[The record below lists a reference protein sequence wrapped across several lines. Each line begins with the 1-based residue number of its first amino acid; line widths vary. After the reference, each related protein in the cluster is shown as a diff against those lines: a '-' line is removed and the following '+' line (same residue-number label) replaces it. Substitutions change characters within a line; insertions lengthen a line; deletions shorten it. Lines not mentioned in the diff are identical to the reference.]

1 VSLVVTRLIG
11 GLGNQ
16 MFQYATARALA
27 LRCGAVLKLDLSGFD
42 SVSGN
47 TPRRY
52 ELDAFPIEATITS
65 RSDLAQFGLK
75 SKLSSVW
82 LNYVR
87 RSLGAVPRNSIHA
100 IYRER
105 HFHFDAGVM
114 TLAAPI
120 YLEGYW
126 QSEKY
131 FLPCADTLRRD
142 FCPTAPLEPQ
152 NATFA
157 AAIDAVNSI
166 SLHVRRGDY
175 VNDPTTNRYHGV
187 CSLEY
192 YRQAVEYIKARVAAP
207 HLFVFSD
214 DHEWCR
220 KQMDFGLPTT
230 FVDANSPDRGYRDM
244 QLMARCRHHIVANS
258 SFSWWGAWL
267 STWPEKI
274 VIAPRRWFASSEHDT
289 RDLIPERWLRL

>member
-52 ELDAFPIEATITS
+52 ELDAFPIEAAITS

-75 SKLSSVW
+75 SKPSYVW
-82 LNYVR
+82 RKYVNR
-87 RSLGAVPRNSIHA
+87 VLRTAPRNSIYP

-105 HFHFDAGVM
+105 HFHFDAALM
-114 TLAAPI
+114 TLTAPI

-131 FLPCADTLRRD
+131 FLPCADTLRRE

-152 NATFA
+152 NAAFA

-175 VNDPTTNRYHGV
+175 VNDPRTKRYHGV
-187 CSLEY
+187 CSLDY
-192 YRQAVEYIKARVAAP
+192 YRQAVEYIKTRVAAP

-214 DHEWCR
+214 DHEWPR
-220 KQMDFGLPTT
+220 RELDFGLPTT
-230 FVDANSPDRGYRDM
+230 FVDANPPDRGYRDM

-289 RDLIPERWLRL
+289 RDLIPERWLRV